1 MNCLSCVFLILVP
14 VRVYTQ
20 FSKTINIISRYIKLQ
35 WCSEIVNLLFTAG
48 EFGIVYRARLI
59 RSTPRRTDCEI
70 VAVKTVKGKDMIQ
83 PRCQLH
89 MLPLMLFLL
98 CTIKAKWE
106 FYEVLS
112 HDSQGLYYFALKILS
127 WPCLNAAE
135 NAIAKMSCRVAWN
148 WYCSILS
155 KLAGTGPNLDNF
167 LSLHLWRLSDRL
179 VLPFG
184 KHGTSSRSIFAS
196 TQFSFTVC

>member
-48 EFGIVYRARLI
+48 EFGIVYRAQLI
-59 RSTPRRTDCEI
+59 RSTLRRTDCEI

-83 PRCQLH
+83 PWCQLH

-98 CTIKAKWE
+98 CTIKAKWV

-112 HDSQGLYYFALKILS
+112 HDSQGLYFLSYFALKILS
-127 WPCLNAAE
+127 WPCLNAAD
-135 NAIAKMSCRVAWN
+135 NAIAKMWCRVAWN

-155 KLAGTGPNLDNF
+155 KLAGTEPNPD
-167 LSLHLWRLSDRL
+167 S
-179 VLPFG
+179 
-184 KHGTSSRSIFAS
+184 KIFDHQC
-196 TQFSFTVC
+196 TLL